1 MRRFSK
7 SGRLRAV
14 VMLALM
20 FAWGAA
26 AFSAITFV
34 APAAVQAQDEE
45 TATQTEEEAAA
56 DSASAEKEK
65 QKNLLTWFLGALG
78 WDYTTAFLAIS
89 FWFVALLVMCILML
103 RRDTICPP
111 QLAELMEAHLN
122 EKRYQEAFDLAKS
135 DDSFLGMVLAA
146 GMAKLQSGYGKVVEA
161 MQEVGADEGMKM
173 EQKLGHIALIGTI
186 SPMVGLLGTV
196 HGMVISFMEIAVSEA
211 TPSPSKLAG
220 GISTALITTLVGL
233 VLAIPAVAAFS
244 FLRNRMNRMMLEAS
258 MIAGNL
264 MGRFENVGPKK

>member
-1 MRRFSK
+1 MRRFSCA
-7 SGRLRAV
+7 GRLRAV
-14 VMLALM
+14 AMMLLLLVPGM
-20 FAWGAA
+20 A
-26 AFSAITFV
+26 AFSTVNLAVPSV
-34 APAAVQAQDEE
+34 AQAQDEE
-45 TATQTEEEAAA
+45 AATEEEAGDADAA
-56 DSASAEKEK
+56 KQRES
-65 QKNLLTWFLGALG
+65 QKNLLGWFLEALG

-89 FWFVALLVMCILML
+89 FWFVALMVMCTLML
-103 RRDTICPP
+103 RRDSICPP

-146 GMAKLQSGYGKVVEA
+146 GMAKLQNGYGKVVEA
-161 MQEVGADEGMKM
+161 MQDVGADEGMKM
-173 EQKLGHIALIGTI
+173 EQKLGYIALIGTI

-196 HGMVISFMEIAVSEA
+196 HGMVISFMEIAVSQA

-233 VLAIPAVAAFS
+233 VLAIPAVGAFA
-244 FLRNRMNRMMLEAS
+244 FFKNRLARLMLEAS

-264 MGRFENVGPKK
+264 MGRFENVPAKK

>member
-1 MRRFSK
+1 MRRFSEG
-7 SGRLRAV
+7 GRLRAV
-14 VMLALM
+14 AMLALM

-26 AFSAITFV
+26 AFSTVTFLAPRAAI
-34 APAAVQAQDEE
+34 AQDEE
-45 TATQTEEEAAA
+45 TTDEDTSS
-56 DSASAEKEK
+56 DSGGETRSGKSA
-65 QKNLLTWFLGALG
+65 LTWFIGALG
-78 WDYTTAFLAIS
+78 WEFGIPFLAIS

-146 GMAKLQSGYGKVVEA
+146 GMAKLQNGYSKVVEA
-161 MQEVGADEGMKM
+161 MEEVGADEGMKM

-196 HGMVISFMEIAVSEA
+196 YGMVLSFSKIEVSAA
-211 TPSPSKLAG
+211 TPSAQELAG

-233 VLAIPAVAAFS
+233 FLAIPAVGS
-244 FLRNRMNRMMLEAS
+244 FTFLKNRLNRLMLETG
-258 MIAGNL
+258 MIASNL
-264 MGRFENVGPKK
+264 MARFENVPARK

>member
-1 MRRFSK
+1 MRRFSNP
-7 SGRLRAV
+7 GRLRA
-14 VMLALM
+14 MALFAMMFIWGAGAFSPLALV
-20 FAWGAA
+20 
-26 AFSAITFV
+26 SPSV
-34 APAAVQAQDEE
+34 AMAQDEE
-45 TATQTEEEAAA
+45 ETATEDAAQEESANEEA
-56 DSASAEKEK
+56 KK

-89 FWFVALLVMCILML
+89 FWFVALLVMCSLML

-146 GMAKLQSGYGKVVEA
+146 GMAKLQNGYGKVVEA
-161 MQEVGADEGMKM
+161 MQDVGADEGMKM
-173 EQKLGHIALIGTI
+173 EQKLGYIALIGTI
-186 SPMVGLLGTV
+186 SPMIGLLGTV
-196 HGMVISFMEIAVSEA
+196 HGMVISFMEIAVSDA

-233 VLAIPAVAAFS
+233 VLAIPAVGAFAY
-244 FLRNRMNRMMLEAS
+244 FKNRLARMMLEAS
-258 MIAGNL
+258 MIASNL
-264 MGRFENVGPKK
+264 MGRFENLPAKK

>member
-1 MRRFSK
+1 MRRFS
-7 SGRLRAV
+7 SGGRLRAV
-14 VMLALM
+14 AMLALM

-26 AFSAITFV
+26 AFSTITL
-34 APAAVQAQDEE
+34 ATPTAAVAQDG
-45 TATQTEEEAAA
+45 EAPSDDAPS
-56 DSASAEKEK
+56 DSAKKTPKEQSA
-65 QKNLLTWFLGALG
+65 LAWFVGALG
-78 WDYTTAFLAIS
+78 WEFGIPFLAIS

-103 RRDTICPP
+103 RRDTVCPP

-146 GMAKLQSGYGKVVEA
+146 GMAKLQNGYGKVVEA
-161 MQEVGADEGMKM
+161 MEEVGADEGMKM

-196 HGMVISFMEIAVSEA
+196 YGMVQSFQSIERSAA
-211 TPSPSKLAG
+211 TPSAQELAK

-233 VLAIPAVAAFS
+233 TLAIPAVGAFT
-244 FLRNRMNRMMLEAS
+244 FLKNRLNRLMLETG
-258 MIAGNL
+258 MIASNL
-264 MGRFENVGPKK
+264 MARFENIPAKK

>member
-1 MRRFSK
+1 MRRFS
-7 SGRLRAV
+7 SGGRLRAV
-14 VMLALM
+14 AMLALM

-26 AFSAITFV
+26 AFSTISFAV
-34 APAAVQAQDEE
+34 PSAAVAQEDEATDESSSESDTE
-45 TATQTEEEAAA
+45 TASGK
-56 DSASAEKEK
+56 SALA
-65 QKNLLTWFLGALG
+65 WFVGALSWEFG
-78 WDYTTAFLAIS
+78 IPFLAIS

-103 RRDTICPP
+103 RRDTVCPP

-146 GMAKLQSGYGKVVEA
+146 GMAKLQNGYGKVVEA
-161 MQEVGADEGMKM
+161 MEEVGADEGMKM

-196 HGMVISFMEIAVSEA
+196 YGMVLSFSKIETSGA
-211 TPSPSKLAG
+211 TPSAQELAG

-233 VLAIPAVAAFS
+233 GLAIPAVGAFT
-244 FLRNRMNRMMLEAS
+244 FLKNRLNRLMLETG
-258 MIAGNL
+258 MIASNL
-264 MGRFENVGPKK
+264 MARFENIPAKK

>member
-1 MRRFSK
+1 
-7 SGRLRAV
+7 
-14 VMLALM
+14 
-20 FAWGAA
+20 
-26 AFSAITFV
+26 
-34 APAAVQAQDEE
+34 
-45 TATQTEEEAAA
+45 
-56 DSASAEKEK
+56 
-65 QKNLLTWFLGALG
+65 
-78 WDYTTAFLAIS
+78 
-89 FWFVALLVMCILML
+89 
-103 RRDTICPP
+103 
-111 QLAELMEAHLN
+111 LN

-196 HGMVISFMEIAVSEA
+196 HGMVKSFMEIAVSEA

-233 VLAIPAVAAFS
+233 VLAIPAVAAFT

-264 MGRFENVGPKK
+264 MGRFENVGTKK

>member
-7 SGRLRAV
+7 GGRLRAV
-14 VMLALM
+14 AMLALM

-26 AFSAITFV
+26 AFSTVTF
-34 APAAVQAQDEE
+34 AVPS
-45 TATQTEEEAAA
+45 EAAA
-56 DSASAEKEK
+56 QDDKSSDSSDADANKKKPTALE
-65 QKNLLTWFLGALG
+65 WFVGALSWEFG
-78 WDYTTAFLAIS
+78 IPFLAIS

-146 GMAKLQSGYGKVVEA
+146 GMAKLTNGYSKVVEA
-161 MQEVGADEGMKM
+161 MEEVGADEGMKM
-173 EQKLGHIALIGTI
+173 EQKLGHIALVGTI

-196 HGMVISFMEIAVSEA
+196 YGMVLSFSKIETSGA
-211 TPSPSKLAG
+211 TPSAQELAG

-233 VLAIPAVAAFS
+233 FLAIPAVAAFT
-244 FLRNRMNRMMLEAS
+244 FLKNRLNRLMLETG
-258 MIAGNL
+258 MIANNL
-264 MGRFENVGPKK
+264 MMRFENVPAKK